1 MDAYDLKNMGS
12 TIDVNG
18 DWVILIF
25 LNNWQPVVEFK
36 VLVQSYSALD
46 LGLSFLMQASSTWYD
61 ILTQAPGS

>member
-18 DWVILIF
+18 DWVIL
-25 LNNWQPVVEFK
+25 NWQPVVEFK
-36 VLVQSYSALD
+36 VLGQSYSALD